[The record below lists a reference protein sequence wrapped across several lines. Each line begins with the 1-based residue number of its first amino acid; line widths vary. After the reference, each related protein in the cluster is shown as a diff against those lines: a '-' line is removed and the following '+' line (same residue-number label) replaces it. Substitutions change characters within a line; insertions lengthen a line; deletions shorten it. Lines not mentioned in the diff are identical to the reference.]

1 MFLEIPFAAVNKHF
15 TTVNRFCFQKFSALE
30 KVGLLYKVH
39 VNISLYQVVTKE
51 LTDTCNF
58 CSLW

>member
-1 MFLEIPFAAVNKHF
+1 MFLEIPFAAVCMCF

-30 KVGLLYKVH
+30 KVVLLHKAH
-39 VNISLYQVVTKE
+39 VNVSSYQVAAKE

-58 CSLW
+58 CSL